1 MSAVGIPGY
10 LFLLIFGLVLPYLVL
25 KASLK
30 PSAAQAAKAAPP
42 RPRYFLAVLVN
53 QAFFVLIAIL
63 VARVEWV
70 DIFARGVIG
79 GKALLLAA
87 GTLVVAVLSV
97 PLRWKL
103 TPDEE
108 RRRLLSARP
117 AKAGDL
123 GPWFLVSLSAGFVEE
138 IVYRGVM
145 ATLLLRLT
153 GSWPV
158 AVVVS
163 IAAFVLAHGG
173 RGRHRLI
180 VIALLAVVFHVLVR
194 LTGTLYLAMALHFLY
209 DFIAGVIYIELGK
222 RMPPAPVPA
231 EPVSPAGPGK

>member
-1 MSAVGIPGY
+1 VSEVGIPGY
-10 LFLLIFGLVLPYLVL
+10 FFLLLFCLILPYLVF

-30 PSAAQAAKAAPP
+30 TRASKNPPP
-42 RPRYFLAVLVN
+42 RTRYFFAVLLN
-53 QAFFVLIAIL
+53 QAFFVVIALIT
-63 VARVEWV
+63 ARVERV
-70 DIFARGVIG
+70 DIFARGAIG

-87 GTLVVAVLSV
+87 GTLVLAVLSV

-123 GPWFLVSLSAGFVEE
+123 GPWFLVSLSAGTVEE

-145 ATLLLRLT
+145 ATLVERLT
-153 GSWPV
+153 GSWPAAV
-158 AVVVS
+158 AVSV
-163 IAAFVLAHGG
+163 AAFVLAHGG

-180 VIALLAVVFHVLVR
+180 VIGVLAVVFHALVR
-194 LTGTLYLAMALHFLY
+194 MTGTLYLAMALHFLY
-209 DFIAGVIYIELGK
+209 DFIAGVIYLELGK
-222 RMPPAPVPA
+222 RMPPAPALPA
-231 EPVSPAGPGK
+231 PAPPAPLP